1 MKVAVA
7 HDWLVTMGGAERV
20 LEQILA
26 VYPEADL
33 FTLVDFLPERDRG
46 FLGGRRVR
54 TSFLQKIPGAAKKY
68 RSLLPLMPAAAESLD
83 LMKYDLVV
91 SSSHAAIKG
100 VRTRRGAIHV
110 CYCHTPAR
118 YVWDMREEYLR
129 DAGLDRGMRGAAARL
144 LLWRIR
150 EWDRGVSAGVTGF
163 IANSAHIARRIL
175 RNYGRD
181 SAIIHPPV
189 DTGFFTPG
197 GTREDFYATASRM
210 VPYKKMDLIAAAFS
224 SMPGRRLVVMGGGPE
239 MQKVKEAAGPN
250 VSILGHV
257 DRGTL
262 RENLRSARAFIFAA
276 REDFGIAPVEAQACG
291 TPVIAL
297 GEGGTVESV
306 RGPEAREPTGLFFP
320 AQTAASIT
328 AAVEEFERDPSAST
342 PENCVRNAARFGIER
357 FRREL
362 ADFVGSCLRSSPL

>member
-1 MKVAVA
+1 
-7 HDWLVTMGGAERV
+7 
-20 LEQILA
+20 
-26 VYPEADL
+26 
-33 FTLVDFLPERDRG
+33 
-46 FLGGRRVR
+46 
-54 TSFLQKIPGAAKKY
+54 
-68 RSLLPLMPAAAESLD
+68 
-83 LMKYDLVV
+83 
-91 SSSHAAIKG
+91 
-100 VRTRRGAIHV
+100 
-110 CYCHTPAR
+110 
-118 YVWDMREEYLR
+118 
-129 DAGLDRGMRGAAARL
+129 
-144 LLWRIR
+144 
-150 EWDRGVSAGVTGF
+150 
-163 IANSAHIARRIL
+163 
-175 RNYGRD
+175 
-181 SAIIHPPV
+181 
-189 DTGFFTPG
+189 
-197 GTREDFYATASRM
+197 
-210 VPYKKMDLIAAAFS
+210 
-224 SMPGRRLVVMGGGPE
+224 